1 MTEKNFEY
9 IIIGPPDIGKTSI
22 VTRYFDNVFHNKSYN
37 TIGMDLR
44 TKKIEK
50 YFDNN
55 VKINIYDTAGQE
67 RYFALTNNFIR
78 NRDCIFLCFSLCNQ
92 NSFANCQKYINIIEE
107 FKKKNAIVFLI
118 GTFLD
123 MKDVC
128 NNIDFTEID
137 KLCKQNNFKYMEISS
152 KTGEGIRELFDIS
165 LNMMIDKNL
174 GTIRNKNFILS
185 NVENTKNKCC

>member
-1 MTEKNFEY
+1 MTEKIFEY
-9 IIIGPPDIGKTSI
+9 IIIGPPDVGKTSI
-22 VTRYFDNVFHNKSYN
+22 VSRYLDNVFHNTSYN

-44 TKKIEK
+44 TKKIDK
-50 YFDNN
+50 YFDDN

-78 NRDCIFLCFSLCNQ
+78 NRDCIFLCFSLCNK
-92 NSFANCQKYINIIEE
+92 NSFTNCQKYINIIEE
-107 FKKKNAIVFLI
+107 LKKKNAIVFLI

-137 KLCKQNNFKYMEISS
+137 ELCKQNNFKYMEISS

-165 LNMMIDKNL
+165 LNMMIERNL
-174 GTIRNKNFILS
+174 GIIYNKNFILS
-185 NVENTKNKCC
+185 NVENVKDKCC